1 MVIFGTFNKQ
11 QICGIFKYATFLRG
25 VRGVRGLKGLEGIK
39 GLEGLEHNWNML
51 YGFMRLR
58 SKMWTGWVSGVGDTP

>member
-1 MVIFGTFNKQ
+1 M
-11 QICGIFKYATFLRG
+11 RG
-25 VRGVRGLKGLEGIK
+25 LEGLEGLKGLEGIK

-58 SKMWTGWVSGVGDTP
+58 SKIWTGVGEWMDGWIPLRLF

>member
-1 MVIFGTFNKQ
+1 M
-11 QICGIFKYATFLRG
+11 RG
-25 VRGVRGLKGLEGIK
+25 LEGLEGLKGLEGIK

-58 SKMWTGWVSGVGDTP
+58 SKMWTGWVIGWVSGWIPLRLL

>member
-1 MVIFGTFNKQ
+1 M
-11 QICGIFKYATFLRG
+11 
-25 VRGVRGLKGLEGIK
+25 RGLEGLEGIRGLRGLEELDGLE

-58 SKMWTGWVSGVGDTP
+58 SKMWEWSG

>member
-1 MVIFGTFNKQ
+1 M
-11 QICGIFKYATFLRG
+11 RG
-25 VRGVRGLKGLEGIK
+25 LEGLEGLKGLEGIK

-58 SKMWTGWVSGVGDTP
+58 SKMWTGWSGVGEWVIPLRLL